1 MNPTIERIKFQ
12 PGGKVILVLSDRSK
26 LKSSENTVVSLSL
39 AAGVEITESIRS
51 QLETINNYEACL
63 KKALDL
69 LSRRPHGKTELFRK
83 MARTQKYD
91 RQDINKVM
99 EEMERLGYLDDE
111 DFCKLFIE
119 DSFNLKPGDGPA
131 KIKQSTS
138 SKKKLR
144 KIMPNLIKVGS
155 PRLSLSN
162 MGIGFAK

>member
-12 PGGKVILVLSDRSK
+12 SGGKVILVLSDRSK

-83 MARTQKYD
+83 MSRTQKYD
-91 RQDINKVM
+91 RQDINKPVQIIPAS
-99 EEMERLGYLDDE
+99 GYVIIL
-111 DFCKLFIE
+111 LH
-119 DSFNLKPGDGPA
+119 
-131 KIKQSTS
+131 
-138 SKKKLR
+138 
-144 KIMPNLIKVGS
+144 
-155 PRLSLSN
+155 
-162 MGIGFAK
+162 IGR